1 MVGGCSKPKKGD
13 TGLRIAECVVLSTLS
28 FIKSFFQ
35 MSSMKKLTPLHTL
48 LVCLLLFSACS
59 TKQEEKKVPAT
70 ATNQLINLTITTP
83 AGEQISLRNLEGKNM
98 FIFFNADC
106 DHCQRE
112 ATEIHDHLE
121 SFKDYSLYFISSDS
135 PADQQ
140 KFAKDYNL
148 ADEANVFFGRTE
160 PMFIYQTVGSIPTP
174 SLYIYNE
181 ERRLIKQFNGETPIA
196 EVIRVL

>member
-1 MVGGCSKPKKGD
+1 MSLIKK
-13 TGLRIAECVVLSTLS
+13 
-28 FIKSFFQ
+28 
-35 MSSMKKLTPLHTL
+35 MKALQTVA
-48 LVCLLLFSACS
+48 VCLLLAFAC
-59 TKQEEKKVPAT
+59 TPKQEEKKVT
-70 ATNQLINLTITTP
+70 ATPVNQLINLTITTP
-83 AGEQISLRNLEGKNM
+83 AGEQISLRNLEGKNI

-112 ATEIHDHLE
+112 AAEIHDHLE
-121 SFKDYSLYFISSDS
+121 SFKDYSLYFISPDS

-140 KFAKDYNL
+140 KFATDYNL
-148 ADEANVFFGRTE
+148 NGEANVFFGRTE

-196 EVIRVL
+196 EVIQVL